1 MVQPGRMIVQ
11 VARDGGIDVVFDVP
25 ATVLETSP
33 ADPEVTVALSQ
44 APTVT
49 AQGRVR
55 EVSPRADPVTG
66 TFRVRVG
73 LIDPPTEL
81 RLGSTVTGTAI
92 FGDVT
97 MIEVPAAALTRSD
110 SGPAVWVVDPGSR
123 TVSMRDIVVDRF
135 LSASVSVLEGL
146 APGDI
151 VVTAG
156 VQALRPGQ
164 EVRLPQ

>member
-1 MVQPGRMIVQ
+1 
-11 VARDGGIDVVFDVP
+11 VFDVP
-25 ATVLETSP
+25 AAVLESSP

-44 APTVT
+44 SPTVR

-55 EVSPRADPVTG
+55 EVSPRADAMTG

-73 LIDPPTEL
+73 LIDPPAEL

-97 MIEVPAAALTRSD
+97 MIEVPASALTRSET
-110 SGPAVWVVDPGSR
+110 GPAVWVVDPATQ
-123 TVSMRDIVVDRF
+123 TVSLRDIVVGRF
-135 LSASVSVLEGL
+135 LPASVSVLDGL
-146 APGDI
+146 APGDL

-156 VQALRPGQ
+156 VQALLPGQ
-164 EVRLPQ
+164 AVRLPQ